1 MGIWLLTV
9 ALARA
14 GCVDAPPLVAE
25 LERAATEG
33 RLGEG
38 EMVKARLLAAF
49 SCGPLATP
57 ELLARM
63 WLADAV
69 MLSLRGDED
78 AATDALAA
86 AAQAAPEVWN
96 DVYGPEFRRRHQAAQ
111 GLAPGVGH
119 IVFDVTVEGEAP
131 VGRPVVTAVD
141 GEVLTDVTPAVPS
154 GLHVAQIGFG
164 RGDVR
169 FAQEVY
175 VVPGQDLVVRAT
187 LVGVTGA
194 EAPVSKGPLIPD
206 EPPAVIPMKTR
217 RFPAFL
223 VAAGVTGIGAGVT
236 AGAALGQNGAMREA
250 TTPSALDDAFRTQK
264 VLGATSYVLM
274 GATAACLS
282 LEVAL

>member
-1 MGIWLLTV
+1 MGVWLLTV

-14 GCVDAPPLVAE
+14 QCADTTPLVAE

-38 EMVKARLLAAF
+38 EMVKVRLMAALA
-49 SCGPLATP
+49 CGPVAPP

-78 AATDALAA
+78 GATDAIAA
-86 AAQAAPEVWN
+86 AARVAPEVWN
-96 DVYGPEFRRRHQAAQ
+96 DVYGPEFHRRHLAAQ
-111 GLAPGVGH
+111 GLDTGMGH
-119 IVFDVTVEGEAP
+119 IVFDVAVEGELP
-131 VGRPVVTAVD
+131 VGRPVITVVD
-141 GEVLTDVTPAVPS
+141 GEILSDVTPAVPS

-164 RGDVR
+164 SGDVR
-169 FAQEVY
+169 FAQEVF
-175 VVPGQDLVVRAT
+175 VVAGQDLVVRST
-187 LVGVTGA
+187 LVGVVGT
-194 EAPVSKGPLIPD
+194 PVPDPDQSLVPGTTPVPVPSKL
-206 EPPAVIPMKTR
+206 K

-236 AGAALGQNGAMREA
+236 AGAALGQNGAMRAAE
-250 TTPSALDDAFRTQK
+250 TRDALDGAFRTQK
-264 VLGATSYVLM
+264 ALGYTSYALV
-274 GATAACLS
+274 GATAACLT